1 MDVPRQKWPDTD
13 PNGFWRE
20 GAITVSPIMQAK
32 GNEADVVYVVGL
44 DNVARNEDHLPMR
57 NQLFVGISRSRG
69 WVHLSGAAMER
80 SRLQD
85 EIERVLVAGDTLSFT
100 YRPPRRNLDDVS

>member
-1 MDVPRQKWPDTD
+1 
-13 PNGFWRE
+13 
-20 GAITVSPIMQAK
+20 
-32 GNEADVVYVVGL
+32 
-44 DNVARNEDHLPMR
+44 
-57 NQLFVGISRSRG
+57 
-69 WVHLSGAAMER
+69 VHLSGAAMER